1 VIDGPAAAGQAQSIL
16 QVPTALAGCAAVIF
30 DLDGVVTDTATV
42 HAAAWKAVFDELLRQ
57 RAAASGT
64 LLNVFDAD
72 RDYRRH
78 VDGRDRYDGV
88 AAFLASRAIEL
99 PRGTPDDPPERETVC
114 GVGNRKDVAFRRHLD
129 EHGVDAFPSTIALLH
144 ALRAAGVPTA
154 LFSASRNARP
164 VLRAAGA
171 KELFD
176 AIVDGLVAE
185 AEGLPGK
192 PDPAILLAAT
202 ARIGAEPAR
211 TAIVEDATAG
221 VRAGRSGGFGL
232 VIGIDRAGHPDALRH
247 AGADL
252 VVDDLA
258 ALQTQDDGGPA
269 R

>member
-1 VIDGPAAAGQAQSIL
+1 MINGPAAADRAQPTA
-16 QVPTALAGCAAVIF
+16 QVPAALAGYAAVIF

-42 HAAAWKAVFDELLRQ
+42 HAAAWKAVFDEVLRR
-57 RAAASGT
+57 RAAASGA
-64 LLNVFDAD
+64 LLTPFDAD

-88 AAFLASRAIEL
+88 AAFLSSRAIEL

-144 ALRAAGVPTA
+144 ALRGAGVPAA

-164 VLRAAGA
+164 VLRAAA
-171 KELFD
+171 AEELFD
-176 AIVDGLVAE
+176 AIVDGRVAE

-211 TAIVEDATAG
+211 TVVVEDAIAG

-232 VIGIDRAGHPDALRH
+232 VIGIDRAGDPGALRD

-258 ALQTQDDGGPA
+258 ALQDHDDGGPV